1 MVNQFN
7 IKIIIKFYQT
17 IYILSID
24 YWALM
29 FTSDWASP
37 GVRLRLQKLVRFRL
51 VGKWAKFTF
60 LETIM
65 SHDTISWKNC
75 HIGWVGC
82 DNNRYTLSI
91 NFWALLFGSDWASPG
106 VRLRLKKLARF
117 GSVGKWAKFKFL
129 ETIMS
134 HDIISWENHH
144 IRWVGCDNNLE
155 GSYTLISL

>member
-1 MVNQFN
+1 MH
-7 IKIIIKFYQT
+7 IIIKFYQT

-91 NFWALLFGSDWASPG
+91 NFWALLFGSDWASQIYNHI
-106 VRLRLKKLARF
+106 F
-117 GSVGKWAKFKFL
+117 HFKINHIVTLSFL
-129 ETIMS
+129 
-134 HDIISWENHH
+134 IIIIIIYNISNK
-144 IRWVGCDNNLE
+144 NNINTNT
-155 GSYTLISL
+155 YK